1 MSDVMNTVLV
11 KAPLAHEAIQALR
24 DMTFEAAFVKIDTER
39 LPAQEALLLYA
50 PQVAELNRRA
60 LAPNLLF
67 EASILAPALKFLN
80 DNSQHLEVILAWQ
93 RLDDSVSSTANNK
106 RLVGWLVVHKTHALG
121 LPYLRNW
128 HHLYSYLGHPIVDR
142 NHAASALSALFD
154 QVFTSDKNGRL
165 MITNFPGAGPVYDAV
180 MGVIKDNNLLHREIG
195 RHQRAAMITDLGGE
209 DYLKSALSTK
219 KRKEFRRLKNRLND
233 QGCLRFETYEAGGDI
248 IAWVQDFMNLEEAG
262 WKGRKQTAY
271 NNRANWAAFLKAST
285 ANLAENGHC
294 KIWRLTLDG
303 KTIAITIAHH
313 MGHQAWL
320 NKIAYDETYAKFS
333 PGVLLVLEV
342 TKTLADDPLISELD
356 SLATPDH
363 SMINHLWRE
372 KISTTDIL
380 IAGNSGTAKAGF
392 TITYKLIEA
401 RRWVRAKAK
410 SIYRQYLK
418 GASR

>member
-1 MSDVMNTVLV
+1 MSDVMDNVLV

-24 DMTFEAAFVKIDTER
+24 DMTFDAASVKTEAER
-39 LPAQEALLLYA
+39 LPALEALLLYA
-50 PQVAELNRRA
+50 PQVAALNRRA

-67 EASILAPALKFLN
+67 EAAILAPALKFLD
-80 DNSQHLEVILAWQ
+80 DNSQHLEVILVWQ
-93 RLDDSVSSTANNK
+93 RPDDSVSSTASNK
-106 RLVGWLVVHKTHALG
+106 RLVGWLVVHKTHASG

-142 NHAASALSALFD
+142 KHTASALSALFD
-154 QVFTSDKNGRL
+154 EVFKDDANGRL
-165 MITNFPGAGPVYDAV
+165 MMTNFPGAGPIYDAI
-180 MGVIKDNNLLHREIG
+180 MGVIKDKNLLHREIG
-195 RHQRAAMITDLGGE
+195 RHQRAALITDLGGE

-233 QGCLRFETYEAGGDI
+233 QGCLRFETYEAHADI
-248 IAWVQDFMNLEEAG
+248 VPWIQDFMDLEGAG

-271 NNRANWAAFLKAST
+271 NNRQNWAAFLKAST
-285 ANLAENGHC
+285 ANLAECGHC

-313 MGHQAWL
+313 AGHQAWL
-320 NKIAYDETYAKFS
+320 NKIAYDEAYAKFS

-342 TKTLADDPLISELD
+342 TKAIADDPLISELD

-363 SMINHLWRE
+363 PMINHLWRE

-380 IAGNSGTAKAGF
+380 IADSHTAAKAGF
-392 TITYKLIEA
+392 TITYILIEA

-410 SIYRQYLK
+410 SIYRRYLK